1 MYNAM
6 NRSYKI
12 SYKTYYNNRLKE
24 VSFHGQPTY
33 PLYVQLTYLRKT
45 IFFKSSMFEL
55 FSRSRYAIEHFKKEP
70 KGPSIAFVTEK
81 EKALLDFVVEK
92 CRDDFSLERFKS
104 AYQYYSRDL
113 ILATEDAL
121 RAFIVFFMVTKKA
134 SSFGKALVVGSL
146 KYVLYDILNES
157 KAILSPSVYQEM
169 IDNLSKA
176 PPYMELYAFMKHFKK
191 WPDQVLTLME
201 WESEG
206 TRAAF
211 IRYMI
216 KRYSEKDAELCLNET
231 DKWITKFTDT
241 QI

>member
-1 MYNAM
+1 
-6 NRSYKI
+6 
-12 SYKTYYNNRLKE
+12 
-24 VSFHGQPTY
+24 
-33 PLYVQLTYLRKT
+33 
-45 IFFKSSMFEL
+45 
-55 FSRSRYAIEHFKKEP
+55 
-70 KGPSIAFVTEK
+70 
-81 EKALLDFVVEK
+81 VVEK
-92 CRDDFSLERFKS
+92 CREDFSLERFKS